1 MCANYLKKFY
11 SYINQQTTASNTWEA
26 SKQKTYEHVQFHV
39 HVVVNF
45 LSQVIFV
52 FLLFLGMVMY
62 ANEVET
68 GKLTTTYIYTD
79 RQKLDFHLLD
89 QPSNKR

>member
-1 MCANYLKKFY
+1 MCANYLTKFY

-26 SKQKTYEHVQFHV
+26 SKQKTYAHVQFHV

-79 RQKLDFHLLD
+79 RQKLDFHLLG